1 MQWIVGG
8 EVEAAALLALQG
20 PAGDEVAHVNHVAQ
34 FADVA
39 CGSDALEETLRLLV
53 EHVQA
58 VPRTMQ
64 TQVTVSWMQRYE
76 NIATSATVKVRKDKN
91 FPAQLVKYVNTK
103 DCKVAILN
111 AFPYSA
117 A

>member
-1 MQWIVGG
+1 MVVSNASARQIDI
-8 EVEAAALLALQG
+8 L
-20 PAGDEVAHVNHVAQ
+20 P
-34 FADVA
+34 
-39 CGSDALEETLRLLV
+39 
-53 EHVQA
+53 
-58 VPRTMQ
+58 
-64 TQVTVSWMQRYE
+64 TVSWMQRYE

-117 A
+117 AEPEFHGEERTG